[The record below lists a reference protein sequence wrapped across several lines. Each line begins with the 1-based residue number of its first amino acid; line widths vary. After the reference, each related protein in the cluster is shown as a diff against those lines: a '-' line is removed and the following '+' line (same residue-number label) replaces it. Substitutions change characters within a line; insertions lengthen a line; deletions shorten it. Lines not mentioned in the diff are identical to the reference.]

1 MMLTYALK
9 IVVAPFDSQ
18 RLVARRAKPAP
29 NGAVGQE
36 LVAPL
41 CAIQIGRA
49 GYKMSSELC
58 EDAHIQV
65 NYD

>member
-1 MMLTYALK
+1 MILTYVSA
-9 IVVAPFDSQ
+9 IVAAPFDSQ

-41 CAIQIGRA
+41 CAIQIGWV
-49 GYKMSSELC
+49 GYEMSSELC
-58 EDAHIQV
+58 EDAHV
-65 NYD
+65 EVHYD